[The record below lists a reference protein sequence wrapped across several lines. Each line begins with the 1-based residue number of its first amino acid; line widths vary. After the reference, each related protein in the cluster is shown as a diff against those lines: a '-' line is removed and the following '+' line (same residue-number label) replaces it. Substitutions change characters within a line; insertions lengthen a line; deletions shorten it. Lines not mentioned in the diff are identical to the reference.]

1 MNVLIFGGT
10 RFMGRYV
17 LRALLDVGVHVTIA
31 NRGTREENKGA
42 HNVICDR
49 SHPGSLEQFKDSK
62 FDAVIDFS
70 AYASDWV
77 EQAGNFFA
85 GKISRYIFISTGAV
99 YTSSQVFP
107 ITEDFPKGPPHPFAP
122 YAAEKIRSESLLR
135 EFSAQD
141 AFDTTALRLPFVMGP
156 DNYEDRESFV
166 FSRLRSKQ
174 PIFLA
179 NGGKSIHSFIY
190 AGDVASAIVR
200 ILSLSRT
207 EGSEEFNLAI
217 SQATTS
223 RGFVDLASEVCG
235 IEPSVIS
242 YQPEKFQ
249 IDTINFDLKNVAF
262 PFPENNA
269 YLNSDKILTRLG
281 FAPAYD
287 LKSMLSEY
295 YKWWIKGSNKEPK
308 EYPLESRIKSKYGS

>member
-1 MNVLIFGGT
+1 MKVLIFGGT

-17 LRALLDVGVHVTIA
+17 LRALLDVGVEVTIA

-49 SHPGSLEQFKDSK
+49 SQPGALEQFKDSK

-77 EQAGNFFA
+77 EEAGKFFA

-107 ITEDFPKGPPHPFAP
+107 ITEDFPKGPPHPFGP
-122 YAAEKIRSESLLR
+122 YAQEKIRSESLLR
-135 EFSAQD
+135 EFSAQG
-141 AFDTTALRLPFVMGP
+141 AFDTTALRLPFVLGP

-166 FSRLRSKQ
+166 FSRLLSNE

-200 ILSLSRT
+200 VLSLNRT
-207 EGSEEFNLAI
+207 NGSEEFNLAI
-217 SQATTS
+217 PQATTS
-223 RGFVDLASEVCG
+223 RGFVNLASEVCG
-235 IEPSVIS
+235 IEPNVIS
-242 YQPEKFQ
+242 YLPEDFQ

-269 YLNSDKILTRLG
+269 YLSSEKILTRLG

-295 YKWWIKGSNKEPK
+295 FEWWKKATDKTPK
-308 EYPLESRIKSKYGS
+308 QYPLENRIREAFGK